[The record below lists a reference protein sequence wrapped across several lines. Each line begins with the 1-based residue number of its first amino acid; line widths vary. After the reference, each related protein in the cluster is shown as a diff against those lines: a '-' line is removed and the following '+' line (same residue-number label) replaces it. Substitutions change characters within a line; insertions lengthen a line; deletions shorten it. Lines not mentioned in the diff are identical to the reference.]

1 MPTTA
6 TAPLSQVLNERRNA
20 TRARELW
27 AQAVAKGRQQIDAGN
42 RANVA
47 VVQQARERIGQL
59 DKDAEG
65 AQFGRLCAVLVG
77 VCALMCGLK
86 YARSRGDGG

>member
-1 MPTTA
+1 MAIRRGGVGPF
-6 TAPLSQVLNERRNA
+6 LSRQMA
-20 TRARELW
+20 TRRAASVR
-27 AQAVAKGRQQIDAGN
+27 RS
-42 RANVA
+42 ANVA